1 VHATLGQRPGDIV
14 AAPSDRAWQPHFGLC
29 LLLAWLVVAAQLL
42 VQDWALTATSMH
54 DADDALRLV
63 QVRSFI
69 AGQGWFDLHVARL
82 GPPAGYDS
90 HWSRLIDAGL
100 AGLFF
105 IFNAFVEHDMAERLM
120 MAVWPVL
127 WLIPTIGGA
136 AAIAWRLAG
145 REAGLALLVLAIFG
159 MPAMGQFRPGRIDH
173 HNVQIALAML
183 AVAAT
188 LWSDRHQWAARGA
201 GAVTGLA
208 LAIGLESLNVLALC
222 GVSFVLRFV
231 IDRKAAPAL
240 RAYGFSLAA
249 TTAGAF
255 VVTVAPDHWD
265 RSVCDALAI
274 NTAAGVIVGGTGV
287 ALAAVWFAQA
297 GRAAR
302 CAVIATIATITAA
315 VYIGLEPRCLA
326 GPYAM
331 VDPAIF
337 TIWFDHVAENQSL
350 AAVFRRGPVSGVA
363 LISFPIV
370 ALTGLATLAARSD
383 QRRDFGFLVAAAI
396 FLGTAG
402 VMIAATKVGS
412 YVLWLGM
419 PLVAAA
425 AVRLYERLRIN
436 GLALRFFA
444 TLLIT
449 PTAVSLGAMEAAAAA
464 GLHGALGVNAPP
476 RQACIRRDS
485 YATLAHLR
493 PGLVV
498 PNELEWGSF
507 ILAWTPHSALAGP
520 YHRMGRDI
528 LAWHGI
534 FTSSPETGR
543 RILDEIGAEYIALC
557 GSPDLSPA
565 EAPAGSLLTRL
576 QAGDIPGCLEL
587 LPEFRD
593 QPFTIY
599 RIRH

>member
-1 VHATLGQRPGDIV
+1 VHATLGQRPGHIV
-14 AAPSDRAWQPHFGLC
+14 AAPTERAWQPHFGLC

-42 VQDWALTATSMH
+42 VQDWALTGTSMH

-63 QVRSFI
+63 QLRSFI
-69 AGQGWFDLHVARL
+69 AGQGWFDLHLARL

-105 IFNAFVEHDMAERLM
+105 IFNAFVEHDLAERLM
-120 MAVWPVL
+120 TAVWPLL
-127 WLIPTIGGA
+127 WLVPTIGGA

-145 REAGLALLVLAIFG
+145 REAALILLVLAIFG

-183 AVAAT
+183 VVAAT
-188 LWSDRHQWAARGA
+188 LWSDRRRWAAHAA

-222 GVSFVLRFV
+222 GIGFVLRFI
-231 IDRKAAPAL
+231 IDGTAAPAL
-240 RAYGFSLAA
+240 RAYGVSLAA
-249 TTAGAF
+249 MTAGAF
-255 VVTVAPDHWD
+255 LVTVAPAHWGQ
-265 RSVCDALAI
+265 SVCDALAI
-274 NTAAGVIVGGTGV
+274 NTAAGVIVGATGV
-287 ALAAVWFAQA
+287 VLAAVGFGQA
-297 GRAAR
+297 GLAAR
-302 CAVIATIATITAA
+302 CAVIATVAAITAA
-315 VYIGLEPRCLA
+315 VYIALEPRCLA

-337 TIWFDHVAENQSL
+337 PIWFDHVAENQSL

-363 LISFPIV
+363 LVSFPLVVLI
-370 ALTGLATLAARSD
+370 GLAILAARPD
-383 QRRDFGFLVAAAI
+383 QRRDFGFLAAAAI

-402 VMIAATKVGS
+402 VMIVAAKVGS

-425 AVRLYERLRIN
+425 AVRLYERLRLS

-444 TLLIT
+444 TMLIT

-464 GLHGALGVNAPP
+464 GMHGLLGVNEPP
-476 RQACIRRDS
+476 RQACIRHDS
-485 YATLAHLR
+485 YATLAHLH

-534 FTSSPETGR
+534 FAGAPEAAR
-543 RILDEIGAEYIALC
+543 RILDAAGADYIALC
-557 GSPDLSPA
+557 GSLDLGPT

-576 QAGDIPGCLEL
+576 QAGDIPEWLEL
-587 LPEFRD
+587 LPEFRG
-593 QPFTIY
+593 QPFTVY
-599 RIRH
+599 RIRR

>member
-1 VHATLGQRPGDIV
+1 MYATLGQRPGDIV
-14 AAPSDRAWQPHFGLC
+14 AAPSAGAWRPNFGLC
-29 LLLAWLVVAAQLL
+29 LLLAWLVVVAQLL
-42 VQDWALTATSMH
+42 VQNWALTAASMH

-63 QVRSFI
+63 QLRSFI
-69 AGQGWFDLHVARL
+69 AGHGWFDLHEARL
-82 GPPAGYDS
+82 GSAAGYDS

-105 IFNAFVEHDMAERLM
+105 IFNAFVEHDLAERLM
-120 MAVWPVL
+120 MAVWPLL
-127 WLIPTIGGA
+127 WLIPTIGAA

-145 REAGLALLVLAIFG
+145 REAALMLLVLAIFG

-173 HNVQIALAML
+173 HNVQIALAMV

-188 LWSDRHQWAARGA
+188 LWSDRHRWAAYAA

-222 GVSFVLRFV
+222 GVALVARFA
-231 IDRKAAPAL
+231 IDGTAAAAL

-249 TTAGAF
+249 VTAGAF
-255 VVTVAPDHWD
+255 LVTVAPDHWG

-287 ALAAVWFAQA
+287 ALVAIGLAQA
-297 GRAAR
+297 GLAAR
-302 CAVIATIATITAA
+302 CVAVAAVAVVTAA
-315 VYIGLEPRCLA
+315 VYIGLEPRCLG

-337 TIWFDHVAENQSL
+337 PIWFDHVGENQSL
-350 AAVFRRGPVSGVA
+350 AGVFGRAPVSGVA
-363 LISFPIV
+363 LVSFPLV
-370 ALTGLATLAARSD
+370 ALISIVVLAARRE
-383 QRRDFGFLVAAAI
+383 QRRDFGFQVAVAI

-402 VMIAATKVGS
+402 VMVAATKVGS
-412 YVLWLGM
+412 YALWLGM

-425 AVRLYERLRIN
+425 AVRLYERLRID

-464 GLHGALGVNAPP
+464 GIHGTLGADAPQ
-476 RQACIRRDS
+476 REACIRRDS
-485 YATLAHLR
+485 YAALARLP

-534 FTSSPETGR
+534 FAGSPATGR
-543 RILDEIGAEYIALC
+543 RILDAVGADYIAVC
-557 GSPDLSPA
+557 GAPDLGPA
-565 EAPAGSLLTRL
+565 EAPTGSLLSRL
-576 QAGDIPGCLEL
+576 QAGDVPDWLEP

-593 QPFTIY
+593 QPFVVY
-599 RIRH
+599 HIRH